1 MKDETRRKLTCALAL
16 LAGFSFGPAVPV
28 AAVSRDMLHDVSG
41 EIASLRQARDEIM
54 YYHQAQA
61 DVKRARADLAE
72 AKAGLAEARR
82 GRAEAAANLK
92 QVRDN
97 LAAVQKQLQAAQQA
111 LVTAQ

>member
-61 DVKRARADLAE
+61 ERDARQRQAEALQAQADALDREAEAQEAAQEADL
-72 AKAGLAEARR
+72 EARR
-82 GRAEAAANLK
+82 
-92 QVRDN
+92 V
-97 LAAVQKQLQAAQQA
+97 AAVQQA
-111 LVTAQ
+111 LVHVVC